1 MSNALL
7 AEVGWDAGFA
17 IPVANEENKALE
29 EELQKNQ
36 KEQLNLENKINKNKD
51 VINALTEHLRNL
63 RQEVSHT
70 QALCKAREKETESEV
85 HFRALAERETGRL
98 KQEVTQLENQLKTL
112 NEKKNMQ
119 ENNIFKATQKLDE
132 LKSQLNWDQQ
142 TLEDWLQESAHKDE
156 DTMAIIKYAKQD
168 ESKIRELTLNIE
180 KLTLEAN
187 QKRKVLDSEV
197 TETVTAQVALDK
209 TAESFGQAHT
219 ERQEMI
225 SQWENTIE
233 QMRKRD
239 QEIQQ
244 CAMMQAE
251 VNQVI
256 REKNYLLKERKD
268 FMEREIENNKE
279 LERIISAAERQVL
292 RLRQQLQEEERNQ
305 RRLQDEVEVLKG
317 TLDRIATDVET
328 NRYQLTSMKKDI
340 QDKTAKVKEAT
351 LHNAALKEKL
361 GMVTEVV
368 LDGEEQAAQMEQ
380 LRREQEQSIKE
391 IDAQL
396 LRQRELMFR
405 KSQELQGLRDKEKN
419 TTAEICATRAAISN
433 LEGRLS
439 KLDQN
444 LLTRQM
450 IISNQDFQI
459 QMLERKTSHL
469 QGKVNTE
476 EKEALE
482 KKASDLAEALE
493 EKKRT
498 ATTLTTQLKKLEDD
512 IRCVRKDTEK
522 IGAEK
527 RELASKIQEMELFID
542 NSEKDQ
548 KKLRLKK
555 QESMVEKVLLKMELQ
570 RLRDLLYDRADG
582 VLSLEKRRLQL
593 QAAMKEREEEIHA
606 HREML
611 AKQAKLTEQERQ
623 GLSAAVNER
632 LFKIDKMR
640 KRYEILTVSLAASEG
655 EEEKSQTYCII
666 KAAQEKEE
674 LQRQGDDLDAKIR
687 KTEKEIHALENTL
700 QVVNNCST
708 TYRKSLTKV
717 TESSPAH
724 QEKLKLEEQRRAA
737 EEKYKYKKRQT
748 RELQEDIDSMSRTLG
763 GLLQEEAVQ
772 KETIKRTQAHVLSL
786 NNYIL
791 SKEEKLNRAIKQ
803 CAKYTREIR
812 SAKNSEEKTFEE
824 RDIEL
829 RELRDVNK
837 SVNKMLLEVMEE
849 NPDLSSALQIRFMQ
863 AGLSLPSPASTPS
876 SRLSSKISS
885 ARSSASLH
893 RHIRSS
899 NPSASSSPRS
909 QSVTSPAVKTVDLG
923 LGLSVTSP
931 QGSRPAQRW
940 QQQQVQ
946 KPLDRSHAN
955 LNEEK

>member
-225 SQWENTIE
+225 SQWHSFKLKTSLNR
-233 QMRKRD
+233 QL
-239 QEIQQ
+239 
-244 CAMMQAE
+244 
-251 VNQVI
+251 I

-305 RRLQDEVEVLKG
+305 RRLQDEVNLPELPNTGV
-317 TLDRIATDVET
+317 
-328 NRYQLTSMKKDI
+328 
-340 QDKTAKVKEAT
+340 VKEAT

-863 AGLSLPSPASTPS
+863 
-876 SRLSSKISS
+876 
-885 ARSSASLH
+885 
-893 RHIRSS
+893 
-899 NPSASSSPRS
+899 
-909 QSVTSPAVKTVDLG
+909 
-923 LGLSVTSP
+923 
-931 QGSRPAQRW
+931 
-940 QQQQVQ
+940 VQ
-946 KPLDRSHAN
+946 HDIGTITHHHL
-955 LNEEK
+955 

>member
-112 NEKKNMQ
+112 NEKKNVQ

-279 LERIISAAERQVL
+279 LERNISAAERQVL

-305 RRLQDEVEVLKG
+305 RRLQDEVNLPELPNTGV
-317 TLDRIATDVET
+317 
-328 NRYQLTSMKKDI
+328 
-340 QDKTAKVKEAT
+340 VKEAT

-405 KSQELQGLRDKEKN
+405 KSQELQGLLDKEKN

-444 LLTRQM
+444 LLKRQM

-498 ATTLTTQLKKLEDD
+498 ATTLTIQLKKLQDD

-555 QESMVEKVLLKMELQ
+555 QESMVEKGLLKMELQ

-593 QAAMKEREEEIHA
+593 QQRCSRVQFWI
-606 HREML
+606 
-611 AKQAKLTEQERQ
+611 TV
-623 GLSAAVNER
+623 SAAVNER

-640 KRYEILTVSLAASEG
+640 KRYENLIVSLAASEG
-655 EEEKSQTYCII
+655 EEEKSQTYFII

-737 EEKYKYKKRQT
+737 EEKYKYKKRQIP
-748 RELQEDIDSMSRTLG
+748 ELQEDIDSMSRTLD

-772 KETIKRTQAHVLSL
+772 KETIERTQAHVLSL

-837 SVNKMLLEVMEE
+837 SVNKMLLEAMEE

-893 RHIRSS
+893 RY
-899 NPSASSSPRS
+899 
-909 QSVTSPAVKTVDLG
+909 
-923 LGLSVTSP
+923 
-931 QGSRPAQRW
+931 
-940 QQQQVQ
+940 
-946 KPLDRSHAN
+946 SHNHAFIHK
-955 LNEEK
+955 LL

>member
-1 MSNALL
+1 MSNSLL

-17 IPVANEENKALE
+17 IPVADRENKALE
-29 EELQKNQ
+29 EELQKKQ

-51 VINALTEHLRNL
+51 VISALTEHLKNL

-98 KQEVTQLENQLKTL
+98 KQEISQLENQLKTL
-112 NEKKNMQ
+112 NEKKNAQ
-119 ENNIFKATQKLDE
+119 ENSVFKATQKLDE
-132 LKSQLNWDQQ
+132 LKNRLNWDQQ
-142 TLEDWLQESAHKDE
+142 TLEAWLQESAHKDE

-187 QKRKVLDSEV
+187 QKRKTLDSEV
-197 TETVTAQVALDK
+197 TESVTAQIALDK
-209 TAESFGQAHT
+209 TAESFRQAHI

-244 CAMMQAE
+244 CAMLQAE
-251 VNQVI
+251 VNEVI
-256 REKNYLLKERKD
+256 REKNDVLKERKD

-279 LERIISAAERQVL
+279 LERNISTAERQAL

-317 TLDRIATDVET
+317 TLDRTATDVET
-328 NRYQLTSMKKDI
+328 TRSQLTSMKKDI
-340 QDKTAKVKEAT
+340 QDKIAKVEEAK
-351 LHNAALKEKL
+351 LHNSALKEKL
-361 GMVTEVV
+361 RLVMEAV
-368 LDGEEQAAQMEQ
+368 LDGEEQAEQMEQ
-380 LRREQEQSIKE
+380 LRKEQEQNIKE

-405 KSQELQGLRDKEKN
+405 KSQELQGMRDKEKN
-419 TTAEICATRAAISN
+419 ITAEICATRVAISN
-433 LEGRLS
+433 LDSRLS

-444 LLTRQM
+444 LLKQQM

-482 KKASDLAEALE
+482 KKASDLEEALE

-498 ATTLTTQLKKLEDD
+498 ATTLTTQLKKLQDD

-522 IGAEK
+522 VGTEK
-527 RELASKIQEMELFID
+527 RELTSKIHELELFID

-555 QESMVEKVLLKMELQ
+555 QDSMVERGLLKMEVQ

-593 QAAMKEREEEIHA
+593 QTAMKEREEEIRV

-611 AKQAKLTEQERQ
+611 TKQIKLTEQERQ

-640 KRYEILTVSLAASEG
+640 KRYEILTVSLAAPEG
-655 EEEKSQTYCII
+655 EEEKSQAYFII
-666 KAAQEKEE
+666 RAAQEKEE

-700 QVVNNCST
+700 QVVNNCNT
-708 TYRKSLTKV
+708 TYRKALTKV

-737 EEKYKYKKRQT
+737 EEKYKYKKRQI
-748 RELQEDIDSMSRTLG
+748 RELQEDIESMSHTLE
-763 GLLQEEAVQ
+763 GLLHEEAVQ
-772 KETIKRTQAHVLSL
+772 NESVERSQAHVLSL
-786 NNYIL
+786 NKDIL
-791 SKEEKLNRAIKQ
+791 SQEEKLNRAIKQ

-812 SAKNSEEKTFEE
+812 SAKNTGEKTFEE

-829 RELRDVNK
+829 RELRELNK
-837 SVNKMLLEVMEE
+837 SVNKMLLETMEE

-876 SRLSSKISS
+876 SRLSSKTNS

-893 RHIRSS
+893 RAS
-899 NPSASSSPRS
+899 NPSTSSSPRN
-909 QSVTSPAVKTVDLG
+909 QSVTSPAVKTLDLG

-931 QGSRPAQRW
+931 QGSRP
-940 QQQQVQ
+940 
-946 KPLDRSHAN
+946 PSSGSSSRSS
-955 LNEEK
+955 KCKSP

>member
-1 MSNALL
+1 MSNAVL

-17 IPVANEENKALE
+17 IPVANAENRALE
-29 EELQKNQ
+29 EELQKKQ
-36 KEQLNLENKINKNKD
+36 KEQLNLENKLNKNKD
-51 VINALTEHLRNL
+51 VINALTEHLKNL

-98 KQEVTQLENQLKTL
+98 KQEITQLESQLKTL
-112 NEKKNMQ
+112 NEKKNAQ

-142 TLEDWLQESAHKDE
+142 TLEAWLQESAHKDE

-187 QKRKVLDSEV
+187 QKRKTLDNEV
-197 TETVTAQVALDK
+197 TESVTAQVALDK
-209 TAESFGQAHT
+209 TAESFRQAHI

-239 QEIQQ
+239 KEIQQ
-244 CAMMQAE
+244 CAMLQAE

-256 REKNYLLKERKD
+256 REKKVLLKERKD
-268 FMEREIENNKE
+268 FMEHEIENNKE
-279 LERIISAAERQVL
+279 LERNISAAERQAL

-305 RRLQDEVEVLKG
+305 RRLQDEG
-317 TLDRIATDVET
+317 TLDRTATDVET
-328 NRYQLTSMKKDI
+328 TRSQLTSMKKDI
-340 QDKTAKVKEAT
+340 QDKTAKVEAAK

-361 GMVTEVV
+361 RLVTEAV

-380 LRREQEQSIKE
+380 LRKEQEQNIKE

-433 LEGRLS
+433 LDSRLRLS
-439 KLDQN
+439 DPNAGEEDVTLAG
-444 LLTRQM
+444 
-450 IISNQDFQI
+450 
-459 QMLERKTSHL
+459 E
-469 QGKVNTE
+469 E

-482 KKASDLAEALE
+482 KRASDLAEALE
-493 EKKRT
+493 EKNKT
-498 ATTLTTQLKKLEDD
+498 AATLTTQLKKLQDD
-512 IRCVRKDTEK
+512 IRCIRKDTEK

-527 RELASKIQEMELFID
+527 RELTSKIQELELFTD

-555 QESMVEKVLLKMELQ
+555 QDSMVEKGLLKMEVQ

-593 QAAMKEREEEIHA
+593 QTAMKEKEQEIRV

-611 AKQAKLTEQERQ
+611 AKQIKLTEQERQ
-623 GLSAAVNER
+623 GLSAAVNES

-640 KRYEILTVSLAASEG
+640 KRYEILTVSLAAPEG
-655 EEEKSQTYCII
+655 EEEKSQAYFII

-700 QVVNNCST
+700 QVVNNCNT
-708 TYRKSLTKV
+708 TYRKAQTKV

-737 EEKYKYKKRQT
+737 EEKYKYKKRQI
-748 RELQEDIDSMSRTLG
+748 RELQEDIESMSRTLE

-772 KETIKRTQAHVLSL
+772 NETVETTQARVLSL
-786 NNYIL
+786 NKDIL
-791 SKEEKLNRAIKQ
+791 SQGEKLNRAIKQ
-803 CAKYTREIR
+803 CSKYTREIR
-812 SAKNSEEKTFEE
+812 SAKNTKEKTFEE
-824 RDIEL
+824 RDIQL
-829 RELRDVNK
+829 RELRDLNK
-837 SVNKMLLEVMEE
+837 SVNKMLLEAMKE
-849 NPDLSSALQIRFMQ
+849 NPELS
-863 AGLSLPSPASTPS
+863 PS
-876 SRLSSKISS
+876 
-885 ARSSASLH
+885 H
-893 RHIRSS
+893 
-899 NPSASSSPRS
+899 PSASSSPRS
-909 QSVTSPAVKTVDLG
+909 QSVTFPAVKTVDLG

-931 QGSRPAQRW
+931 QGSRPPSAGGSS
-940 QQQQVQ
+940 
-946 KPLDRSHAN
+946 RSSKIRTM
-955 LNEEK
+955 EKVFILFVGFLCFSVGESTTTGEYLIKLLLLLKVIETFIPSEHKATTSITFYQGIYT

>member
-85 HFRALAERETGRL
+85 HFRGLAERETGRL

-112 NEKKNMQ
+112 NEKKNVQ
-119 ENNIFKATQKLDE
+119 ENNIFKGTQKLDE

-317 TLDRIATDVET
+317 TLDRIARDVET

-380 LRREQEQSIKE
+380 LCREQEQSIKE

-405 KSQELQGLRDKEKN
+405 KSQELQGLLDKEKN

-444 LLTRQM
+444 LLKRQM

-498 ATTLTTQLKKLEDD
+498 ATTLTIQLKKLQDD

-555 QESMVEKVLLKMELQ
+555 QESMVEKGLLKMELQ

-640 KRYEILTVSLAASEG
+640 KRYENLIVSLAASEG
-655 EEEKSQTYCII
+655 EEEKSQTYFII

-737 EEKYKYKKRQT
+737 EEKYKYKKRQI
-748 RELQEDIDSMSRTLG
+748 RELQEDIDSMSRTLD

-772 KETIKRTQAHVLSL
+772 NETIKRTQAHVLSL

-837 SVNKMLLEVMEE
+837 SINKMLLEAMEE

-863 AGLSLPSPASTPS
+863 THQILKSLSQQQSQKPVC
-876 SRLSSKISS
+876 
-885 ARSSASLH
+885 H
-893 RHIRSS
+893 V
-899 NPSASSSPRS
+899 PRS
-909 QSVTSPAVKTVDLG
+909 EDSGSGFGSLRHVPARV
-923 LGLSVTSP
+923 P
-931 QGSRPAQRW
+931 AAQRW

>member
-17 IPVANEENKALE
+17 IPVADAENKALE
-29 EELQKNQ
+29 EELQKKQ

-51 VINALTEHLRNL
+51 VINALTEHLKNL

-98 KQEVTQLENQLKTL
+98 KQEISQLENQLKTL
-112 NEKKNMQ
+112 NEKKNAQ
-119 ENNIFKATQKLDE
+119 ENSIFKATQKLDE

-142 TLEDWLQESAHKDE
+142 TLEAWLQESAHKDE

-187 QKRKVLDSEV
+187 QKRKNLDSEV
-197 TETVTAQVALDK
+197 TETVTAQIALDK
-209 TAESFGQAHT
+209 TAESFRQAHS

-244 CAMMQAE
+244 CAMLQAE

-256 REKNYLLKERKD
+256 REKNDLLKERKD

-279 LERIISAAERQVL
+279 LERNINTAERQAL
-292 RLRQQLQEEERNQ
+292 RLRQQHQEEERNQ
-305 RRLQDEVEVLKG
+305 RRLQDEVGLPKLRNTSALFLKCG
-317 TLDRIATDVET
+317 SIVEE
-328 NRYQLTSMKKDI
+328 
-340 QDKTAKVKEAT
+340 AK
-351 LHNAALKEKL
+351 LHNSALKEKL
-361 GMVTEVV
+361 RLVMEAV
-368 LDGEEQAAQMEQ
+368 LDVEEQAAQIEQ
-380 LRREQEQSIKE
+380 LRKEQEQNIKD

-405 KSQELQGLRDKEKN
+405 KSQEVQGMRDKEKN
-419 TTAEICATRAAISN
+419 ITAEICATRAAISN
-433 LEGRLS
+433 MDSRLS

-444 LLTRQM
+444 LLKQQM
-450 IISNQDFQI
+450 IVSNQDFQI
-459 QMLERKTSHL
+459 QMLERKTLHL

-482 KKASDLAEALE
+482 KRASDLEEALE
-493 EKKRT
+493 EKNRT
-498 ATTLTTQLKKLEDD
+498 AATLSTQLKKLQDD

-522 IGAEK
+522 IGTEK
-527 RELASKIQEMELFID
+527 RELTTKINELELFIG

-555 QESMVEKVLLKMELQ
+555 QDSMVEKGLLKLEVQ
-570 RLRDLLYDRADG
+570 RLRNLLYDRADG

-593 QAAMKEREEEIHA
+593 QTAMKEREEEIHV

-611 AKQAKLTEQERQ
+611 AKQIKLTEQERQ

-640 KRYEILTVSLAASEG
+640 KRYEILTVSLAAPEG
-655 EEEKSQTYCII
+655 EEEKSQAYFII
-666 KAAQEKEE
+666 RAAQEKEE

-700 QVVNNCST
+700 QVVNNCNT
-708 TYRKSLTKV
+708 TYRKALTKV
-717 TESSPAH
+717 TESSKYIH
-724 QEKLKLEEQRRAA
+724 IIHLIYFHLEEQRRAA
-737 EEKYKYKKRQT
+737 EEKYKYKKRQI
-748 RELQEDIDSMSRTLG
+748 RELQEDIEVNISTDIIILPDRHV
-763 GLLQEEAVQ
+763 E
-772 KETIKRTQAHVLSL
+772 RTQAHVLSL
-786 NNYIL
+786 NKDIL
-791 SKEEKLNRAIKQ
+791 SQKEKLNRASKQ

-812 SAKNSEEKTFEE
+812 SAKNTNEKTFEE

-829 RELRDVNK
+829 RELRELNK
-837 SVNKMLLEVMEE
+837 SVNKMLLETMEE
-849 NPDLSSALQIRFMQ
+849 NPELSSALQIRFMQ

-876 SRLSSKISS
+876 SRLSSKINS

-893 RHIRSS
+893 RY
-899 NPSASSSPRS
+899 
-909 QSVTSPAVKTVDLG
+909 
-923 LGLSVTSP
+923 
-931 QGSRPAQRW
+931 
-940 QQQQVQ
+940 
-946 KPLDRSHAN
+946 SHNHAFIHK
-955 LNEEK
+955 LL

>member
-1 MSNALL
+1 MQR
-7 AEVGWDAGFA
+7 
-17 IPVANEENKALE
+17 IKALE
-29 EELQKNQ
+29 EELQKKQ
-36 KEQLNLENKINKNKD
+36 KEQFNLENKTNKNKD
-51 VINALTEHLRNL
+51 VISALTEHLKNL

-98 KQEVTQLENQLKTL
+98 KQEITQLENQLKTL
-112 NEKKNMQ
+112 NEKKNAQ
-119 ENNIFKATQKLDE
+119 ENNIFKGTQKLEE

-142 TLEDWLQESAHKDE
+142 TLEAWLQESAHKDE
-156 DTMAIIKYAKQD
+156 DIMAIVKYAKQD

-187 QKRKVLDSEV
+187 QKRKTLDNEV
-197 TETVTAQVALDK
+197 TESVTAQVALDK
-209 TAESFGQAHT
+209 TAESFRQAHH

-244 CAMMQAE
+244 CAMLQAE

-256 REKNYLLKERKD
+256 REKNDLLKERKD
-268 FMEREIENNKE
+268 FLEREIENNKE
-279 LERIISAAERQVL
+279 LERNISAGERQAL
-292 RLRQQLQEEERNQ
+292 RLRQQVQEEERNQ

-317 TLDRIATDVET
+317 TLDRTATDVET
-328 NRYQLTSMKKDI
+328 TRSQLTSMKKDI
-340 QDKTAKVKEAT
+340 QDKTAKIDEAK

-361 GMVTEVV
+361 QLVTEAV
-368 LDGEEQAAQMEQ
+368 LDGEEQAEQMEQ
-380 LRREQEQSIKE
+380 LRKEQEQNIKE

-405 KSQELQGLRDKEKN
+405 KSQELQGLRNKEKS
-419 TTAEICATRAAISN
+419 TTAEISATRAAISN
-433 LEGRLS
+433 MDSRLS

-444 LLTRQM
+444 LLKQQM

-469 QGKVNTE
+469 QGKVDTE

-482 KKASDLAEALE
+482 KRASNLAEALE
-493 EKKRT
+493 EKNRI
-498 ATTLTTQLKKLEDD
+498 AATLTSQLKKLQ
-512 IRCVRKDTEK
+512 

-527 RELASKIQEMELFID
+527 RELTSKNQELELFID

-555 QESMVEKVLLKMELQ
+555 QDSMVEKGLLKMEVQ

-593 QAAMKEREEEIHA
+593 QTAMKEKEEEIRV

-611 AKQAKLTEQERQ
+611 AKQVKLTEQERQ
-623 GLSAAVNER
+623 GLSTAVNER

-640 KRYEILTVSLAASEG
+640 KRYEILTVSLAAPEG
-655 EEEKSQTYCII
+655 EEEKSQAYFII

-700 QVVNNCST
+700 QVVNNCNT
-708 TYRKSLTKV
+708 TYRKALTKV

-737 EEKYKYKKRQT
+737 EEKHKYKKRQI
-748 RELQEDIDSMSRTLG
+748 RELQEDIESMSHTLE

-772 KETIKRTQAHVLSL
+772 NETIETTQAHLLSL
-786 NNYIL
+786 NKDIL
-791 SKEEKLNRAIKQ
+791 SQEEKLNRAIKQ

-812 SAKNSEEKTFEE
+812 SAKKTKEKTFEE
-824 RDIEL
+824 RDIQL
-829 RELRDVNK
+829 RELRDLNK
-837 SVNKMLLEVMEE
+837 SINKMLLETMEE
-849 NPDLSSALQIRFMQ
+849 NPDLSSVLQIHFMQ
-863 AGLSLPSPASTPS
+863 AGLSLPSPPSTSS
-876 SRLSSKISS
+876 SRLSSKTNS
-885 ARSSASLH
+885 ARSSASLN
-893 RHIRSS
+893 RPS

-909 QSVTSPAVKTVDLG
+909 QSVTFPSVKTVDLG
-923 LGLSVTSP
+923 MGLSVTSP
-931 QGSRPAQRW
+931 QGSRPPSAASSS
-940 QQQQVQ
+940 
-946 KPLDRSHAN
+946 RSS
-955 LNEEK
+955 KCKSP

>member
-17 IPVANEENKALE
+17 IPVADAENKALE
-29 EELQKNQ
+29 EELQKKQ

-51 VINALTEHLRNL
+51 VINALTEHLKNL

-98 KQEVTQLENQLKTL
+98 KQEISQLENQLKTL
-112 NEKKNMQ
+112 NEKKNAQ
-119 ENNIFKATQKLDE
+119 ENSIFKATQKLDE

-142 TLEDWLQESAHKDE
+142 TLEAWLQESAHKDE

-187 QKRKVLDSEV
+187 QKRKNLDSEV
-197 TETVTAQVALDK
+197 TETVTAQIALDK
-209 TAESFGQAHT
+209 TAESFRQAHS

-244 CAMMQAE
+244 CAMLQAE

-256 REKNYLLKERKD
+256 REKNDLLKERKD

-279 LERIISAAERQVL
+279 LERNINTAERQAL
-292 RLRQQLQEEERNQ
+292 RLRQQHQEEERNQ
-305 RRLQDEVEVLKG
+305 RRLQDEVEVLKR
-317 TLDRIATDVET
+317 TLDRTATDVET
-328 NRYQLTSMKKDI
+328 TRSQLTSMKKDI
-340 QDKTAKVKEAT
+340 QNKIT
-351 LHNAALKEKL
+351 N
-361 GMVTEVV
+361 
-368 LDGEEQAAQMEQ
+368 
-380 LRREQEQSIKE
+380 
-391 IDAQL
+391 L
-396 LRQRELMFR
+396 LLLFVELMFR
-405 KSQELQGLRDKEKN
+405 KSQEVQGMRDKEKN
-419 TTAEICATRAAISN
+419 ITAEICATRAAISN
-433 LEGRLS
+433 MDSRLS

-444 LLTRQM
+444 LLKQQM
-450 IISNQDFQI
+450 IVSNQDFQI
-459 QMLERKTSHL
+459 QMLERKTLHL

-482 KKASDLAEALE
+482 KRASDLEEALE
-493 EKKRT
+493 EKNRT
-498 ATTLTTQLKKLEDD
+498 AATLSTQLKKLQ
-512 IRCVRKDTEK
+512 VRVKDTEK
-522 IGAEK
+522 IGTEK
-527 RELASKIQEMELFID
+527 RELTTKINELELFIG

-555 QESMVEKVLLKMELQ
+555 QDSMVEKGLLKLEVQ
-570 RLRDLLYDRADG
+570 RLRNLLYDRADG

-593 QAAMKEREEEIHA
+593 QTAMKEREEEIHV

-611 AKQAKLTEQERQ
+611 AKQIKLTEQERQ

-640 KRYEILTVSLAASEG
+640 KRYEILTVSLAAPEG
-655 EEEKSQTYCII
+655 EEEKSQAYFII
-666 KAAQEKEE
+666 RAAQEKEE

-700 QVVNNCST
+700 QVVNNCNT
-708 TYRKSLTKV
+708 TYRKALTKV

-737 EEKYKYKKRQT
+737 EEKYKYKKRQI
-748 RELQEDIDSMSRTLG
+748 RELQEDIEVNISTDIIIPPDRQCKTLFFP
-763 GLLQEEAVQ
+763 
-772 KETIKRTQAHVLSL
+772 HVLSL
-786 NNYIL
+786 NKDIL
-791 SKEEKLNRAIKQ
+791 SQKEKLNRASKQ

-812 SAKNSEEKTFEE
+812 SAKNTNEKTFEE

-829 RELRDVNK
+829 RELRELNK
-837 SVNKMLLEVMEE
+837 SVNKMLLETMEE
-849 NPDLSSALQIRFMQ
+849 NPELSSALQIRFMQ

-876 SRLSSKISS
+876 SRLSSKINS

-893 RHIRSS
+893 RY
-899 NPSASSSPRS
+899 
-909 QSVTSPAVKTVDLG
+909 
-923 LGLSVTSP
+923 
-931 QGSRPAQRW
+931 
-940 QQQQVQ
+940 
-946 KPLDRSHAN
+946 SHNHAFIHK
-955 LNEEK
+955 LL